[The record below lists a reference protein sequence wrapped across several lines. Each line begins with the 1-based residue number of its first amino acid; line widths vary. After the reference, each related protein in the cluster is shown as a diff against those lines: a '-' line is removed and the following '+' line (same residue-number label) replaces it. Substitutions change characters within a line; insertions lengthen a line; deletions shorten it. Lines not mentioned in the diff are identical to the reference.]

1 VRDRGM
7 ILMLLFTLDAGIHRL
22 AEDKQ

>member
-7 ILMLLFTLDAGIHRL
+7 ILMLLFTLDAGIRRL